1 MPMARKVTLSSGS
14 RAAFRPGRFE
24 HRCRVVKS
32 CMSMDAQLQR
42 TRKTEEYENEKW
54 HAAKLVLLGGP
65 ARFRDSL
72 FLRNACKRAVGV
84 PP

>member
-1 MPMARKVTLSSGS
+1 
-14 RAAFRPGRFE
+14 
-24 HRCRVVKS
+24 
-32 CMSMDAQLQR
+32 MSMDAQLQR